1 MACSRHG
8 GAHVAKPH
16 AHYARVTQTITISGF
31 ALRTSPM
38 GIFAR
43 LLLFQPLL
51 VSEANP
57 LWPSCTFCFVKCN
70 EKLKRMKE
78 ELRDAHGIRDYAIH
92 QWQNLYHA
100 CLKSYM
106 EHNNINKVG
115 CKEIRYAVDETA
127 VGKVSIRVGRPASKL
142 GSTKRRTPRIAKKEP
157 CKTVWKRGARP
168 GVKAKAGSLKD
179 KRKSGGPHLPKA
191 QL

>member
-1 MACSRHG
+1 MAFLH
-8 GAHVAKPH
+8 
-16 AHYARVTQTITISGF
+16 F
-31 ALRTSPM
+31 
-38 GIFAR
+38 
-43 LLLFQPLL
+43 L
-51 VSEANP
+51 V
-57 LWPSCTFCFVKCN
+57 FMKCY
-70 EKLKRMKE
+70 EKLKRMNE
-78 ELRDAHGIRDYAIH
+78 ELRDAHGTGDYAIH